1 MQMLMFSRG
10 SGGFRVQQRC
20 MSKWCRGAVRSYRQ
34 GEDVNR
40 RCRGAGQVTEIMQR
54 CRGADMQRC
63 RGAEIQQMYRSA
75 ENLKRC
81 SIGSEVQSRC

>member
-40 RCRGAGQVTEIMQR
+40 CRGAGQVTERDAEMQR
-54 CRGADMQRC
+54 WRVA
-63 RGAEIQQMYRSA
+63 
-75 ENLKRC
+75 
-81 SIGSEVQSRC
+81 EVQRFSRCTEVQRS